1 LPTKKSAKDEIPA
14 LVTRARELLED
25 KKGVDI
31 VLMDVRKT
39 SGVADYFLLVT
50 GTSAPHVRALADE
63 VQFTLKH
70 EGIQCLHRSGSS
82 DSGWIVVDYADV
94 IIHILSPQARK
105 YYSIEDL
112 WAGVRRQER

>member
-1 LPTKKSAKDEIPA
+1 MPTKKSAKDTVPA
-14 LVTRARELLED
+14 LVTSAQELLES
-25 KKGVDI
+25 KKGEDI
-31 VLMDVRKT
+31 VLLDVRKK
-39 SGVADYFLLVT
+39 SGIADYFLLVS

-70 EGIQCLHRSGSS
+70 EGFQCLHRSGTS

-94 IIHILSPQARK
+94 IIHVLSVQARK